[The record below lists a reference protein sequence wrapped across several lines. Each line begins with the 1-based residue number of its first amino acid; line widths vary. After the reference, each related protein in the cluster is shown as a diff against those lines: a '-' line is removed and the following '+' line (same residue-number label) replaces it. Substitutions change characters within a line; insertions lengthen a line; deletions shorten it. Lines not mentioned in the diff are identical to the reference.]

1 MHTSVEKLPLWAGL
15 LGLLGVTYAL
25 NVFALPAV
33 FPFLSSLPTQGPIPF
48 FTTGAGV
55 LGTWFALKDE
65 EERAEQCAS
74 LCTSFG
80 FLGTAVGFTDYL
92 MVFQKNSTDMSG
104 LLLAFVTTAHGLV
117 MAAGIAFLLIWKK
130 RAAAKDSA

>member
-1 MHTSVEKLPLWAGL
+1 MNTYVWRTPLWAGL
-15 LGLLGVTYAL
+15 PAVALMAYGL
-25 NVFALPAV
+25 NVFALPAI

-48 FTTGAGV
+48 FTSGSGILGV
-55 LGTWFALKDE
+55 WFALTGE

-80 FLGTAVGFTDYL
+80 FLGTAVGFTNYL
-92 MVFQKNSTDMSG
+92 MVFQKNNTDMSG

-117 MAAGIAFLLIWKK
+117 MAAAIAFLLIWKK
-130 RAAAKDSA
+130 KAVGSKP

>member
-1 MHTSVEKLPLWAGL
+1 MNTYIERLPLWAGL
-15 LGLLGVTYAL
+15 LGLLAVTYGL
-25 NVFALPAV
+25 NVFALPAI

-55 LGTWFALKDE
+55 LGVWFALKDE

-80 FLGTAVGFTDYL
+80 FLGTAVGFTNYL

-117 MAAGIAFLLIWKK
+117 MAAGVAFLLIWKK
-130 RAAAKDSA
+130 KAAGNTP

>member
-1 MHTSVEKLPLWAGL
+1 MNTYIERLPLWAGL
-15 LGLLGVTYAL
+15 LGLLLVTYGL
-25 NVFALPAV
+25 NVFALPAI
-33 FPFLSSLPTQGPIPF
+33 FPFLSSLPSQGPIPF

-80 FLGTAVGFTDYL
+80 FLGTAVGFTNYL
-92 MVFQKNSTDMSG
+92 MVFQKDNTDMGG

-117 MAAGIAFLLIWKK
+117 MAAGVAFLLVWKK
-130 RAAAKDSA
+130 RAAKENP